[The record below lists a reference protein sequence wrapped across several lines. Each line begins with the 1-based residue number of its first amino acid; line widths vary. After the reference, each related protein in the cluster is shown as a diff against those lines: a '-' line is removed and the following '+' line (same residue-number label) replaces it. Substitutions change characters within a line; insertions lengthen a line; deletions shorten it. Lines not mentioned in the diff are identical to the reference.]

1 MSIPN
6 GWLLSGREIHQVE
19 TSRGVSSGKRRYNT
33 NGHISLVQ
41 FSGRLLRE
49 GEGSTMKSH
58 LTIIVPMA
66 GLGTRLR
73 PHTWSKPKPLVSVAG
88 KAVLG
93 HVLDMFA
100 TVPESIDV
108 EMVFIVGYLKDQ
120 AEAYIRESYP
130 QVKAHFVV
138 QEEMKGQSHAI
149 YLARESLNGPAI
161 VAFVDTLIETDLSFL
176 ANEPLD
182 AVACVKPVPDPRR
195 FGVAELGA
203 DGYVTRLIEKPQDMS
218 NNLAMVGF
226 YYFKRSE
233 DLLSAIVEQMQRGIA
248 LKNEF
253 FLADAVNIMLER
265 GLKMRAQLVEVWLD
279 AGTPETLLE
288 TNRYLLD
295 HHRDNSEEVAKRPGV
310 VVIPPVF
317 VHPSAEVIHSIIG
330 PHVSLSSGVRVQSCI
345 IRDSILE
352 DDAQATDVILENS
365 LVGRKACIMR
375 RAGKI
380 NAGDQTEVTL

>member
-1 MSIPN
+1 
-6 GWLLSGREIHQVE
+6 
-19 TSRGVSSGKRRYNT
+19 
-33 NGHISLVQ
+33 
-41 FSGRLLRE
+41 
-49 GEGSTMKSH
+49 MKSSH

-100 TVPESIDV
+100 TVPECIDV
-108 EMVFIVGYLKDQ
+108 EMVFIVGYLADQ
-120 AEAYIRESYP
+120 AEAYIKENYP
-130 QVKAHFVV
+130 HIKAHYVV

-149 YLARESLNGPAI
+149 YLAREYLNGPAI
-161 VAFVDTLIETDLSFL
+161 VAFVDTLIETDLNFL
-176 ANEPLD
+176 ANEPAE

-195 FGVAELGA
+195 FGVAELGP
-203 DGYVTRLIEKPQDMS
+203 DGLVRRLIEKPSEMS
-218 NNLAMVGF
+218 NNLAVVGF
-226 YYFKRSE
+226 YYFNSSE
-233 DLLSAIVEQMQRGIA
+233 GLLSAIEEQMRRNIA

-265 GLKMRAQLVEVWLD
+265 GLKMRTQPVDVWLD

-295 HHRDNSEEVAKRPGV
+295 HGRDNSAEVASQPGV
-310 VVIPPVF
+310 VFVPPVF
-317 VHPSAEVIHSIIG
+317 VHPSAVVENSIIG
-330 PHVSLSSGVRVQSCI
+330 PHVSLNYGSCVKNSI

-352 DDAQATDVILENS
+352 DEAQASGVILESS
-365 LVGRKACIMR
+365 LIGRKACIQR
-375 RAGKI
+375 RAGMI
-380 NAGDQTEVTL
+380 NAGDQTEVII